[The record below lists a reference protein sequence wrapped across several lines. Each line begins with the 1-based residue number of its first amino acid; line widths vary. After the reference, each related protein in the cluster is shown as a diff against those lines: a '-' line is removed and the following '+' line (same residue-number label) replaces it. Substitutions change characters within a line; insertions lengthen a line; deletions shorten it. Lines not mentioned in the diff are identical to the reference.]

1 MHKQPRWRHHLLAL
15 IEHHTCLLWKRQRP
29 IDNRGRQQLKDRQ
42 KMVGNMKRRNKLR
55 LKQVII
61 HTDHAYMYSYHTFKL
76 LLDYYRLE
84 KSQEILEMANPVT
97 RMLLM
102 WPAQL
107 DLYAVSSSVCWD
119 KRIQYLK
126 YQEREISTKHRPLHG
141 VILSYISSLDNN
153 NCLQLP
159 HLCMYK
165 VTINLVYYQN
175 GLQLSCI

>member
-1 MHKQPRWRHHLLAL
+1 MKSNL
-15 IEHHTCLLWKRQRP
+15 IELILHVCIGPT
-29 IDNRGRQQLKDRQ
+29 
-42 KMVGNMKRRNKLR
+42 
-55 LKQVII
+55 VI
-61 HTDHAYMYSYHTFKL
+61 TLKL

-102 WPAQL
+102 RPAQL

-141 VILSYISSLDNN
+141 VILSYISSLDHN

-175 GLQLSCI
+175 GYNFLVFSSLLYRLIEVRGNG